1 MPTMGIHLRLIAV
14 GAAAGALALG
24 SVATA
29 SAAPTDTL
37 LGGVTNTL
45 GNVLGT
51 VVPAVTSPVV
61 GEGGLLDDTAVV
73 AKANVDV
80 PNIAHVNTNTA
91 AVIDDGKI
99 VAATDTH
106 ANVANLVKADVD
118 GVAVVN
124 TNKPSVFVFVPV
136 VHANVA
142 GVKVDAFVGPTT
154 VNLKKLTVSAPLIAA
169 RVKAGDIKV
178 DAKAAAFANLRKG
191 KVFVA
196 ANAKVKINHHTV
208 LKAKAKVKIK
218 LHHNIKIKAYLKG
231 FVH

>member
-1 MPTMGIHLRLIAV
+1 LLAV

-29 SAAPTDTL
+29 SASTTDPL

-51 VVPAVTSPVV
+51 VVPAVTAPVV
-61 GEGGLLDDTAVV
+61 GENGLLDDTVVV

-80 PNIAHVNTNTA
+80 PNVAHVDTNTA

-99 VAATDTH
+99 IAATDTH

-124 TNKPSVFVFVPV
+124 TNKPSVFVYVPE

-142 GVKVDAFVGPTT
+142 GVKVDAFVAPTT

-196 ANAKVKINHHTV
+196 AKAKVKINHHTV
-208 LKAKAKVKIK
+208 LKAKAKVKVK